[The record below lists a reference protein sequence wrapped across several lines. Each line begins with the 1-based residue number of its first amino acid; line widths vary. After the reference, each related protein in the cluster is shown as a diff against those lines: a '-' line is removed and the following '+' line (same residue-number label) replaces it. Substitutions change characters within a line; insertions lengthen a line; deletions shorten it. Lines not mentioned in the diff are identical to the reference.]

1 METETEESPDWIF
14 NLISLQVLERK
25 AKALQQLGQNCED
38 EVDQLNQL
46 IQKVTFK
53 LILFSSDLSQG
64 LVPEDKLKALNA
76 TLLNFKKTVSAPKG
90 EGKLTEP
97 KAVAPV
103 LSDSVKVCETA
114 EQGRYLVATRDIA
127 VGEQV
132 GSTSYEHRHFAF

>member
-1 METETEESPDWIF
+1 M
-14 NLISLQVLERK
+14 QVLERK
-25 AKALQQLGQNCED
+25 AKALQKLGENCED

-46 IQKVTFK
+46 VQKVFFK
-53 LILFSSDLSQG
+53 IKLFFNNFSQG

-76 TLLNFKKTVSAPKG
+76 TLLNFKKTVSAPNG

-97 KAVAPV
+97 KAVAPQV